1 MATKYKSNI
10 ARAVHRA
17 AKDSARAGV
26 MDKQTMREFDVL
38 CLSKVPDLTA
48 DEIRA
53 IRDRTGVSQSVFA
66 AYLNVTTNLVSK
78 WERGLLRPTAYQIA
92 LMRQFQ
98 ATADA
103 KKDQAHEQVKNLLV
117 GAGVVAALV
126 WLLNAK
132 G

>member
-1 MATKYKSNI
+1 MRVKNLRRNI
-10 ARAVHRA
+10 ENECTANQPR
-17 AKDSARAGV
+17 SGV
-26 MDKQTMREFDVL
+26 EFGQLFDAH
-38 CLSKVPDLTA
+38 SLT
-48 DEIRA
+48 
-53 IRDRTGVSQSVFA
+53 
-66 AYLNVTTNLVSK
+66 VSK

-98 ATADA
+98 VTAEA
-103 KKDQAHEQVKNLLV
+103 KQDQSREQVKNLLV